1 MPWPWTLTF
10 WPQNLISSSLSRDA
24 PVTKVSRKSVN
35 RYWRYRGNIK
45 LPRES
50 WTHGRT
56 HARTDGRMHG
66 RMTRKH
72 IASAGAYRRR
82 RLKNINN
89 NNNNHDNVYGAV
101 IIAQLLREFTR
112 FIWWMWNGA
121 KWLPILRP
129 GQMTWAVSPPG
140 GCQKPHPPLPFII
153 TQLESWYLFY
163 HPTECRRLSQPR
175 HCSKGVQPVP
185 KAVHR
190 RDVYNKHATAHGGI
204 RMLVLSHRSQACYR

>member
-1 MPWPWTLTF
+1 MHQWQKLGENLSIDTGDIVKTWKSGMYLVMPWPWTLTF

-101 IIAQLLREFTR
+101 IMAEPLPEFIR

-121 KWLPILRP
+121 KRPPTQDHARRHRLWVRLYRLPESAPTIAIYYYYSARKLIL
-129 GQMTWAVSPPG
+129 
-140 GCQKPHPPLPFII
+140 I
-153 TQLESWYLFY
+153 
-163 HPTECRRLSQPR
+163 LS
-175 HCSKGVQPVP
+175 
-185 KAVHR
+185 
-190 RDVYNKHATAHGGI
+190 
-204 RMLVLSHRSQACYR
+204 SQTS